1 MKQISWMGRFALAVT
16 FSVIALA
23 QNTPAPSYNYK
34 DLKYPPLGQVKIPEP
49 TQFTLSNGMRV
60 FLLEDH
66 ELPLVRGSALV
77 RTGNLFDPADKKGL
91 ADITAGVMRS
101 GGTTAKSGDQ
111 LDVEL
116 ENIAASVESDMAETS
131 ASVSFE
137 ALKETSD
144 TALQT
149 FKDVLTDPG
158 FRQDK
163 IDLLISQ
170 ARSGIARRN
179 DDADSIPNRELMAIL
194 YGRNTPYGWQM
205 EYTDLNNIHRDDLLA
220 FYHRYYFPKNILL
233 SVYGDFNTAEMKDKL
248 EKLLGG
254 WKAEQQPVPPFPAVS
269 AKPAPGVYLATKDD
283 VTQTFFAIG
292 ELGGMLRDPDYAALT
307 VAADILGGGFRSR
320 LFKRIR
326 TELGYAYNVGAGWA
340 ATYDHPGTFR
350 ISGSTKSMTTTET
363 IQAINA
369 EIAKMRTQEVT
380 EQELKDAKDGVLNAF
395 VFSFDSPIKTL
406 NRTVRYAYFDYPKDF
421 IFQYQ
426 KAVEGVTRAD
436 VLRVAKGHFLPENLS
451 VVAVGNPKNFGQ
463 PLTALGK
470 VTPIDLTIPE
480 PPAPASAPA
489 SAASKGQGAALLT
502 RAQQA
507 MGGADKLAGVKDLT
521 RTVDMAMDPSMGGFK
536 IKETTEIILGA
547 TGAEQFRQNQELPIG
562 KIVAYTDGKTGFLIT
577 PQGTIPM
584 PAEVLKQARGDLFR
598 MLPTLMLATRDSS
611 ITVNASSEN
620 TAEISGAGLSVKVDF
635 DPATGLPSKLMY
647 QEPGQNG
654 APSEV
659 VETMSDWRDAGSGL
673 KMPFKITL
681 EQGGRTAGEGTVSAY
696 QFNTGLKAEDLSKR
710 Q

>member
-1 MKQISWMGRFALAVT
+1 MKRLALALV
-16 FSVIALA
+16 FSFVALA
-23 QNTPAPSYNYK
+23 QKPAPSYNYK

-66 ELPLVRGSALV
+66 ELPLVRGSALI
-77 RTGNLFDPADKKGL
+77 RTGNLFDPPDKKGL
-91 ADITAGVMRS
+91 ADITAGVLRS

-116 ENIAASVESDMAETS
+116 ENIAASVESEMAETS

-144 TALQT
+144 TAMQA

-179 DDADSIPNRELMAIL
+179 DDAGDIPSRELLAIV
-194 YGRNTPYGWQM
+194 YGRTTPYGWQV
-205 EYTDLNNIHRDDLLA
+205 EYSDLNNIHRDDLLA
-220 FYHRYYFPKNILL
+220 FYHRYYFPKNVLL

-248 EKLLGG
+248 EKLFGG
-254 WKAEQQPVPPFPAVS
+254 WKVEQQPAPVFPAVT
-269 AKPAPGVYLATKDD
+269 AKPAPGVYLATKED

-292 ELGGMLRDPDYAALT
+292 ELGGMLKDPDYAALT

-320 LFKRIR
+320 LFKKVR
-326 TELGYAYNVGAGWA
+326 TELGYAYNVSAGWA

-363 IQAINA
+363 IQAIDA
-369 EIAKMRTQEVT
+369 ELEKIRTQEVT

-406 NRTVRYAYFDYPKDF
+406 SRTVRYAYFDYPKDF

-436 VLRVAKGHFLPENLS
+436 ILRVAKAHFLPQNLT

-470 VTPIDLTIPE
+470 VNTIDLTIPE
-480 PPAPASAPA
+480 PPAPASAPV
-489 SAASKGQGAALLT
+489 SAAGKSQGAALLAK
-502 RAQQA
+502 AQQA
-507 MGGADKLAGVKDLT
+507 MGGADKLAAVKDLT
-521 RTVDMAMDPSMGGFK
+521 RVTEMAMDPSMGGMK
-536 IKETTEIILGA
+536 IKETTQIMLGA
-547 TGAEQFRQNQELPIG
+547 PGAEQFRQDQELPIG

-584 PAEVLKQARGDLFR
+584 PAEVLRQARGDLFR
-598 MLPTLMLATRDSS
+598 VLPTLMLATRDAGVA
-611 ITVNASSEN
+611 VNAVGEN
-620 TAEISGAGLSVKVDF
+620 TAEISGGGASVKVDF
-635 DPATGLPSKLMY
+635 DPSTGLPSKLTY

-654 APSEV
+654 APSDV
-659 VETMSDWRDAGSGL
+659 VETMSDWRDAGNGL
-673 KMPFKITL
+673 KMPFKIAL
-681 EQGGRTAGEGTVSAY
+681 EQGGRKAGEGTVASY
-696 QFNTGLKAEDLSKR
+696 QFNTGLKAEDLSKK
-710 Q
+710 